1 MEMRVVRHPES
12 SDLSTAA
19 VSPSKLAFESDR
31 SAGRATDTHQSAE
44 RQSAEAVAGVMVEAQ
59 VASVGGGVAES
70 QSKLAR
76 AEEESTPLTRESD
89 RSGVMASLRQEVRP
103 NVAGKLSPSF
113 GGDKNH
119 ISAPVMQL
127 FGQPEPSAPNLAEA
141 QAAVPATSS
150 SQCSQQP
157 GQTSGAQFLHAEVPG
172 SGKSSSAQA
181 PAMRTP
187 SPKSEAQ
194 QWRAD
199 AHSHSS
205 SLHRD
210 LCEEAEQMQRAIDL
224 LKVEKLELQKSEVG
238 IPLHPLRPHLPSD
251 PTICFDARCSTLVV
265 RVLSAAAMVT
275 R

>member
-1 MEMRVVRHPES
+1 MEMRVVRLPES
-12 SDLSTAA
+12 SDLSTPAA
-19 VSPSKLAFESDR
+19 SPSKLAFESDR
-31 SAGRATDTHQSAE
+31 CAGRATNTHQSAE
-44 RQSAEAVAGVMVEAQ
+44 QQSAGLGGAVEGVMVEAQ
-59 VASVGGGVAES
+59 VASVGGGVADRDS

-76 AEEESTPLTRESD
+76 AEEEPTPLTRESD

-113 GGDKNH
+113 GGDENH

-127 FGQPEPSAPNLAEA
+127 FGQPEPNLAEA
-141 QAAVPATSS
+141 QAAVPAASS

-157 GQTSGAQFLHAEVPG
+157 GQTSGAQFLHAEVPE

-210 LCEEAEQMQRAIDL
+210 LCEEAEQMQRAIEL

-238 IPLHPLRPHLPSD
+238 MP
-251 PTICFDARCSTLVV
+251 
-265 RVLSAAAMVT
+265 
-275 R
+275 

>member
-12 SDLSTAA
+12 SDLSAPA
-19 VSPSKLAFESDR
+19 VSPGKLAFESDR

-59 VASVGGGVAES
+59 VASVGGGVAE
-70 QSKLAR
+70 
-76 AEEESTPLTRESD
+76 EEPTPLTRESD

-113 GGDKNH
+113 GGDENH

-238 IPLHPLRPHLPSD
+238 IP
-251 PTICFDARCSTLVV
+251 
-265 RVLSAAAMVT
+265 
-275 R
+275 